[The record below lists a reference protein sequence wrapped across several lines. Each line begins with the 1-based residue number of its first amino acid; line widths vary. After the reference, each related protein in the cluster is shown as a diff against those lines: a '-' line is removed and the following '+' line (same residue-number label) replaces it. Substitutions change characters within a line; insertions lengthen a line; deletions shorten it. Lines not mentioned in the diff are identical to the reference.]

1 MYYNFNYIN
10 KIIYFKNRY
19 HYIIILS
26 YLCHAFGSP
35 RWRTGK
41 QVKIPHYTRS
51 CKFYFNAWI
60 RNPLS
65 SDGKEIQDENKSED
79 LPIATIILKLS
90 GQKQENRVEIER
102 SFFVSFFPE

>member
-35 RWRTGK
+35 R
-41 QVKIPHYTRS
+41 
-51 CKFYFNAWI
+51 
-60 RNPLS
+60 
-65 SDGKEIQDENKSED
+65 
-79 LPIATIILKLS
+79 
-90 GQKQENRVEIER
+90 
-102 SFFVSFFPE
+102 